1 MSVTSAMFTGV
12 TGVSAMGQN
21 LQIIGNNISNANTVG
36 YKASRGN
43 FADLFSQA
51 INTPGGN
58 NQIGFGVR
66 LESVQGLFSQGSFES
81 TSLVTDVGING
92 NGYFRVEAPNTGDI
106 YYTRAGQFRLN
117 RDGYLVNPNN
127 LFVQGITFD
136 AQGNPT
142 GNQPGRINLS
152 SVTAPPNPTG
162 NGVAQGSGVQLNVN
176 LQATAEVNPG
186 GGWNLNDPVGTS
198 NFSTAISVYDSLG
211 VAHTVLGYFQRT
223 SQAGAGGATTSDWT
237 VHLVADGADITGG
250 TAGQA
255 VEVGSGTLSFD
266 VNGQATGNPL
276 ISAAFNFSGGPQQN
290 QTIGFNFADSSQ
302 VGTGVSVTN
311 SLSQDGYGAGNLEA
325 LDITQDGIIVG
336 KFSNGLA
343 RNLAQFTLAT
353 FPAETELFRAGDNLF
368 SQTPE
373 SGQALLGVA
382 NAGANGSILANS
394 LELSNVDLTNE
405 FVNMITTQRV
415 YQANTKVITTAD
427 EMLDSVIQIKR

>member
-1 MSVTSAMFTGV
+1 
-12 TGVSAMGQN
+12 
-21 LQIIGNNISNANTVG
+21 
-36 YKASRGN
+36 
-43 FADLFSQA
+43 
-51 INTPGGN
+51 
-58 NQIGFGVR
+58 
-66 LESVQGLFSQGSFES
+66 
-81 TSLVTDVGING
+81 
-92 NGYFRVEAPNTGDI
+92 
-106 YYTRAGQFRLN
+106 
-117 RDGYLVNPNN
+117 
-127 LFVQGITFD
+127 
-136 AQGNPT
+136 
-142 GNQPGRINLS
+142 
-152 SVTAPPNPTG
+152 
-162 NGVAQGSGVQLNVN
+162 
-176 LQATAEVNPG
+176 
-186 GGWNLNDPVGTS
+186 
-198 NFSTAISVYDSLG
+198 
-211 VAHTVLGYFQRT
+211 
-223 SQAGAGGATTSDWT
+223 
-237 VHLVADGADITGG
+237 
-250 TAGQA
+250 
-255 VEVGSGTLSFD
+255 VGSGTLSFD